1 MRKLRLTE
9 NKLFAHI
16 QFKFKSM
23 INCVSIIICAQP
35 LCLSTLDTFLKLSI
49 PYILS
54 HIPYNLGKIT
64 LCFNLVF
71 PTSKSCS
78 RIIFR
83 LFEVKHY
90 HYSLWHGKHLV
101 EYMLQKISRMIK
113 AYFYTHKCL
122 AFPTCKN
129 LNTKTT
135 GNPFKHSWQKKKKK
149 SQGNPHQ
156 HNHVLLMEET
166 TKGGLAILCQDQ
178 RFL

>member
-1 MRKLRLTE
+1 MSTNVLSHMRKLRLTE
-9 NKLFAHI
+9 NELFAHI

-35 LCLSTLDTFLKLSI
+35 LCLSTLDSFLKLSI

-54 HIPYNLGKIT
+54 HIPYNLGEIT

-71 PTSKSCS
+71 PTFKSCS

-83 LFEVKHY
+83 LFEIKHY

-101 EYMLQKISRMIK
+101 QYMLQKISRMIK
-113 AYFYTHKCL
+113 AYFYTHKYL

-135 GNPFKHSWQKKKKK
+135 GNAFKHSWQKKPKK
-149 SQGNPHQ
+149 P
-156 HNHVLLMEET
+156 
-166 TKGGLAILCQDQ
+166 
-178 RFL
+178 R